1 MVTLNKRQ
9 IKLIEFLEKESEWI
23 TIENIAKAFGVSV
36 RTIRN
41 DLDSISRVLSKYN
54 IKLEKKTKVGV
65 RLILKR
71 DQSISY
77 VINGYENKIY
87 SYKERALMIS
97 MILLIKESSTIEEL
111 ASYIRVSK
119 NTLVNDLKFAE
130 EKLKE
135 FDVDVIKKS
144 YKGITVNDSF
154 KKLADTFLSIYIDL
168 EEGQEKEVYRL
179 IYKYSNVTRND
190 IRKIIEKIEEK
201 NNVQYIEESLEEL
214 EKALLFALCKAN
226 NIEIL
231 NGNNSEKSEIS
242 ILKEAIEDIVNI
254 KLSYEILEYLSTIF
268 KGAKKS
274 KYIDHIDKRENIKK
288 ITTEIVRE
296 LCQIINIDINSEV
309 ELIKQMEMHLD
320 LAIYRLRNNL
330 IIENPMLEE
339 IKYKMSFLYDI
350 TEKILKNKRDI
361 IGFEFPESEVAYITM
376 YFGTLFE
383 KHVKYNLNA
392 NVLIV
397 CNGGFATSSLLKSRI
412 SLMLPELKIKSICT
426 MRDIDKNLENSDI
439 DFIISTVPLNMESYK
454 VIKVNPLLDSSDCE
468 RIKAEV
474 YNKWYKRNCQYLID
488 KVKEESI
495 GGIARIIPEK
505 YTSFNIDIEDWR
517 KAIEIASEPLVKD
530 NKIKKAYI
538 NDMVRAIETLGNYM
552 VFIPEIAFVHAPP
565 ENVLESSVSYLN
577 LKSKIDFGSKS
588 KVDVKTIVVLADKEE
603 SKNLIDIVNI
613 LTKDRN
619 MEKFKNATKY
629 AELKELV

>member
-309 ELIKQMEMHLD
+309 ELIKQM
-320 LAIYRLRNNL
+320 
-330 IIENPMLEE
+330 
-339 IKYKMSFLYDI
+339 
-350 TEKILKNKRDI
+350 
-361 IGFEFPESEVAYITM
+361 
-376 YFGTLFE
+376 
-383 KHVKYNLNA
+383 
-392 NVLIV
+392 
-397 CNGGFATSSLLKSRI
+397 
-412 SLMLPELKIKSICT
+412 
-426 MRDIDKNLENSDI
+426 
-439 DFIISTVPLNMESYK
+439 
-454 VIKVNPLLDSSDCE
+454 
-468 RIKAEV
+468 
-474 YNKWYKRNCQYLID
+474 
-488 KVKEESI
+488 
-495 GGIARIIPEK
+495 
-505 YTSFNIDIEDWR
+505 
-517 KAIEIASEPLVKD
+517 
-530 NKIKKAYI
+530 
-538 NDMVRAIETLGNYM
+538 
-552 VFIPEIAFVHAPP
+552 
-565 ENVLESSVSYLN
+565 
-577 LKSKIDFGSKS
+577 
-588 KVDVKTIVVLADKEE
+588 
-603 SKNLIDIVNI
+603 
-613 LTKDRN
+613 
-619 MEKFKNATKY
+619 
-629 AELKELV
+629 

>member
-201 NNVQYIEESLEEL
+201 NNVQYIE
-214 EKALLFALCKAN
+214 
-226 NIEIL
+226 
-231 NGNNSEKSEIS
+231 
-242 ILKEAIEDIVNI
+242 
-254 KLSYEILEYLSTIF
+254 
-268 KGAKKS
+268 
-274 KYIDHIDKRENIKK
+274 
-288 ITTEIVRE
+288 
-296 LCQIINIDINSEV
+296 
-309 ELIKQMEMHLD
+309 
-320 LAIYRLRNNL
+320 
-330 IIENPMLEE
+330 
-339 IKYKMSFLYDI
+339 
-350 TEKILKNKRDI
+350 
-361 IGFEFPESEVAYITM
+361 
-376 YFGTLFE
+376 
-383 KHVKYNLNA
+383 
-392 NVLIV
+392 
-397 CNGGFATSSLLKSRI
+397 
-412 SLMLPELKIKSICT
+412 
-426 MRDIDKNLENSDI
+426 
-439 DFIISTVPLNMESYK
+439 
-454 VIKVNPLLDSSDCE
+454 
-468 RIKAEV
+468 
-474 YNKWYKRNCQYLID
+474 
-488 KVKEESI
+488 
-495 GGIARIIPEK
+495 
-505 YTSFNIDIEDWR
+505 
-517 KAIEIASEPLVKD
+517 
-530 NKIKKAYI
+530 
-538 NDMVRAIETLGNYM
+538 
-552 VFIPEIAFVHAPP
+552 
-565 ENVLESSVSYLN
+565 
-577 LKSKIDFGSKS
+577 
-588 KVDVKTIVVLADKEE
+588 
-603 SKNLIDIVNI
+603 
-613 LTKDRN
+613 
-619 MEKFKNATKY
+619 
-629 AELKELV
+629 